1 MDKIKQLDVTSDY
14 QSIFELSEFAFQY
27 KLNPDDLE
35 NKKEEAM
42 RHIIWGHMD
51 DKQIAAKL
59 HLIPLSVYINGKEMK
74 MGGVSSVA
82 TWPEYRRQG
91 LVKELLHHSLTY
103 MKRQGHTVS
112 YLYPFS
118 FGYYRKYGWEL
129 AFGKKEYSIPIERFS
144 NTKSSPSQGYVRR
157 ENADVSLLNTLYAT
171 YAKKFN
177 GMLARD
183 EKWWHDRILNNKDM
197 HVAIA
202 YNENDEA
209 SGYIL
214 FNVKKDVFHVMDHA
228 YTSQVGRELLLQFIS
243 NHDSMVEKV
252 KMTVPENDHLPLLLN
267 EPRFEQQTEP
277 YFMARIVDVQ
287 AFLKQFPF
295 QEGNEKI
302 TLHVTDDFLPENT
315 GVYQLNTYGK
325 HTDVTY
331 LNGTDASRKGLHC
344 SIQKLTAMCLG
355 YIQPT
360 ELFEMGI
367 VEGDKQDAV
376 SLEKIIPEQQPYFA
390 DFF

>member
-1 MDKIKQLDVTSDY
+1 MQTIKQLDITSDFK
-14 QSIFELSEFAFQY
+14 SIFELSEFAFQY

-35 NKKEEAM
+35 NKQEEAK

-51 DKQIAAKL
+51 GEQIAAKL
-59 HLIPLSVYINGKEMK
+59 HLIPLSVYIHGKEMK

-91 LVKELLHHSLTY
+91 LVKELLYHSLTY
-103 MKRQGHTVS
+103 MKRHGQTIS

-129 AFGKKEYSIPIERFS
+129 AFGKKEYTIPIARFT
-144 NTKSSPSQGYVRR
+144 NTKRPSGYIRR
-157 ENADVSLLNTLYAT
+157 ENADISLLNTIYST
-171 YAKKFN
+171 YAQTFG

-183 EKWWHDRILNNKDM
+183 EKWWHDRILNQNM
-197 HVAIA
+197 HIAVA

-209 SGYIL
+209 NGYIL
-214 FNVKKDVFHVMDHA
+214 FNVKKDVFHVIEHA
-228 YTSQVGRELLLQFIS
+228 YTSQNGRDLLIQFIA

-252 KMTVPENDHLPLLLN
+252 EMTVPENDNLSFLLN
-267 EPRFEQQTEP
+267 EPRFEQQTKP

-295 QEGNEKI
+295 AEEHEQI
-302 TLHVTDDFLPENT
+302 TLHVTDNFLPKNT
-315 GVYQLNTYGK
+315 GAYQLNQHGK

-331 LNGTDASRKGLHC
+331 LAKGSTSQQGLHC
-344 SIQKLTAMCLG
+344 SIQNLTSMCLG
-355 YIQPT
+355 YIRPM
-360 ELFEMGI
+360 ELFEMGVI
-367 VEGDKQDAV
+367 DGDMHDAANF
-376 SLEKIIPEQQPYFA
+376 EKIIPKQQPYFA